1 MKKHYELTYIVSI
14 QFLDKEL
21 QQAIEKVAGIIKELN
36 GEIVADQIIGKQR
49 LAYPINK
56 VHQGTYVV
64 VEFDMEPEKVLEL
77 DTLIKLQAEI
87 LRHLIIIKKI
97 KTEAEKKHEK
107 DVQERLLKE
116 KEQELDEME
125 KKNKSTVKKNIA
137 PKVKEE
143 VVEKPAEKKEVV
155 VEASKEE
162 DKKVEKK
169 EAKKVTMDDIDKK
182 IDEILTEDII

>member
-21 QQAIEKVAGIIKELN
+21 QQAIEKVAGHIKEMN
-36 GEIVADQIIGKQR
+36 GDITADQIIGKQK

-77 DTLIKLQAEI
+77 DGLIKLQAEV
-87 LRHLIIIKKI
+87 LRHLIISKKI
-97 KTEAEKKHEK
+97 KTEAEVKHEQE
-107 DVQERLLKE
+107 VQDRLRKE
-116 KEQELDEME
+116 KEDELNEME
-125 KKNKSTVKKNIA
+125 KESKSTIKKEVA
-137 PKVKEE
+137 PKKE
-143 VVEKPAEKKEVV
+143 VVEKPVKEKEVV

-162 DKKVEKK
+162 DKKVETK